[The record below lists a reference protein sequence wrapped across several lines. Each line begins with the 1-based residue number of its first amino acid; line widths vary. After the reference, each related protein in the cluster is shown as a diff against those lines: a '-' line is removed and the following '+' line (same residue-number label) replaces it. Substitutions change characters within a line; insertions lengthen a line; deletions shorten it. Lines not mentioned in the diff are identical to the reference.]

1 MRYSTTTGA
10 AAMTAASRA
19 DTRPDAIRHGRMPP
33 TTPAKAQA
41 TTASRPTLDSA
52 ATRVAAT
59 PGSVGAMWASA
70 ATTPAGAMTPE
81 VADSTS
87 GVSAGPIP
95 AAADSTSAVDPTPAA
110 AETSGSSGLTEG
122 LRQLAHVEVV
132 PPGHDLVVH
141 YLEHSADR
149 ELEGLAGLGAHDVSP
164 FVENQPSV
172 TDLAVHDEVDAVAG
186 RQETLDERAN
196 RLATLHW
203 FHRNIMVDSVFRHG
217 LGDRGGVRCRPERAE
232 LRDKLIGRT

>member
-1 MRYSTTTGA
+1 
-10 AAMTAASRA
+10 
-19 DTRPDAIRHGRMPP
+19 MPT

-52 ATRVAAT
+52 ATR
-59 PGSVGAMWASA
+59 VGAMWASA

-149 ELEGLAGLGAHDVSP
+149 ELEGLAGLGA
-164 FVENQPSV
+164 
-172 TDLAVHDEVDAVAG
+172 
-186 RQETLDERAN
+186 
-196 RLATLHW
+196 
-203 FHRNIMVDSVFRHG
+203 
-217 LGDRGGVRCRPERAE
+217 
-232 LRDKLIGRT
+232 